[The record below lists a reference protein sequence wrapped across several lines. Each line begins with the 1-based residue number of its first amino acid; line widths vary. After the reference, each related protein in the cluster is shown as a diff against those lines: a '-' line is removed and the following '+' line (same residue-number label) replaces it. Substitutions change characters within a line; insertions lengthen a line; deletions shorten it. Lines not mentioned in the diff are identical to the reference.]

1 MTTIVPRWEWR
12 TFGGAFEA
20 AEAVFA
26 TLEPGPPQD
35 SDETYFLAVAP
46 EDGPRAAD
54 SIKVRFELLDIK
66 VLREVDPTGLERWEP
81 VLKTAFPISAA
92 DARRVFEG
100 LHVAPPAMA
109 RDTYTQAEFLA
120 EVVEPSGTIRAVPV
134 HKRRVR
140 YTLDGCSAELSE
152 VTALGRTTRTI
163 AVESVDAAAVR
174 ATVRRIGLDAY
185 LNTNYPRG
193 LAYLLADLPAR
204 VAVIDA
210 GTNSTKFHVAER
222 VPAGGWRTVA
232 DRAEITRLG
241 EALEE
246 TGRIGD
252 EPVERVSE
260 AIAGMLAEGRR
271 LGVVALAAVG
281 TAGLRQAA
289 NGPQVVRTIAERTG
303 VTVEIISGEDEARL
317 AYLAAVS
324 ALGLRDGAVTVF
336 DTGGGSSQFT
346 FGHDATV
353 EERFSLDVGAV
364 RYTERFGL
372 DGAVDRATLDAAL
385 AAIAG
390 DLARLSGRPRPAA
403 VIGMG
408 GAITNLTAVKHGL
421 ATYEPDVVQG
431 TILDLG
437 EIDRQIERFAAS
449 DREARRRIVG
459 LQPKRADVILA
470 GACIVRSVLTTLG
483 VDALTVSDRG
493 LRHGVLVERFG
504 A

>member
-241 EALEE
+241 EA
-246 TGRIGD
+246 
-252 EPVERVSE
+252 S
-260 AIAGMLAEGRR
+260 RR
-271 LGVVALAAVG
+271 PAASG
-281 TAGLRQAA
+281 TSRS
-289 NGPQVVRTIAERTG
+289 
-303 VTVEIISGEDEARL
+303 SGSARR
-317 AYLAAVS
+317 S
-324 ALGLRDGAVTVF
+324 PGCSPRDGASV
-336 DTGGGSSQFT
+336 SS
-346 FGHDATV
+346 
-353 EERFSLDVGAV
+353 RW
-364 RYTERFGL
+364 
-372 DGAVDRATLDAAL
+372 
-385 AAIAG
+385 
-390 DLARLSGRPRPAA
+390 PR
-403 VIGMG
+403 
-408 GAITNLTAVKHGL
+408 
-421 ATYEPDVVQG
+421 
-431 TILDLG
+431 
-437 EIDRQIERFAAS
+437 S
-449 DREARRRIVG
+449 ARRG
-459 LQPKRADVILA
+459 
-470 GACIVRSVLTTLG
+470 CVRRPMVRRSCARSPSG
-483 VDALTVSDRG
+483 PA
-493 LRHGVLVERFG
+493 
-504 A
+504 